1 MIMVNFGLFYFLYR
15 GSLKTKVY
23 HYKNENVVD
32 KTMPCS
38 VKYQQIE
45 FYLFKIW
52 ENMKYVFTGDVD
64 TFGLKTIFG
73 TKSSKMNQQKFME
86 ESL

>member
-45 FYLFKIW
+45 IYLKYEKI
-52 ENMKYVFTGDVD
+52 
-64 TFGLKTIFG
+64 
-73 TKSSKMNQQKFME
+73 
-86 ESL
+86 